1 MPSSELR
8 LGFIYPAGSG
18 DQEYYQFADE
28 VDEAVRILMLS
39 TRLWGDDKDHDI
51 ESLLKTGGIEQLA
64 SAGEKFTNLS
74 VDSVMWA
81 CTSGSFVG
89 GVAWARDQARAIE
102 AASGAPSS
110 VTSLAIVEAL
120 RALGVRRLAI
130 MASYPAHVAARLG
143 DFLTES
149 DFEVVNL
156 HALDI
161 ISGWDAGRL
170 PAATMQAAIQAA
182 DRDDAEAIVVPDTAI
197 PTLHYLSQ
205 LEAALDKPVVSANL
219 ATLWKSVR
227 LANSQMRPTQYGRLW
242 AI

>member
-1 MPSSELR
+1 M
-8 LGFIYPAGSG
+8 
-18 DQEYYQFADE
+18 
-28 VDEAVRILMLS
+28 
-39 TRLWGDDKDHDI
+39 
-51 ESLLKTGGIEQLA
+51 
-64 SAGEKFTNLS
+64 
-74 VDSVMWA
+74 
-81 CTSGSFVG
+81 
-89 GVAWARDQARAIE
+89 
-102 AASGAPSS
+102 
-110 VTSLAIVEAL
+110 
-120 RALGVRRLAI
+120 
-130 MASYPAHVAARLG
+130 
-143 DFLTES
+143 
-149 DFEVVNL
+149 NL

>member
-1 MPSSELR
+1 MPNSELR

-28 VDEAVRILMLS
+28 VDGAVRILMLS

-51 ESLLKTGGIEQLA
+51 ECLLKTGGIEQLA
-64 SAGEKFTNLS
+64 SAGEKFANLS

-102 AASGAPSS
+102 AASNAPSS

-130 MASYPAHVAARLG
+130 MASYPVQVATRLG
-143 DFLTES
+143 DFLIES

-156 HALDI
+156 HALEFL
-161 ISGWDAGRL
+161 SGWDAGRL

-182 DRDDAEAIVVPDTAI
+182 DRDDAEAVVVPDTAI
-197 PTLHYLSQ
+197 PTLHYLAQ
-205 LEAALDKPVVSANL
+205 LESELDKPVISANQ

-242 AI
+242 SA